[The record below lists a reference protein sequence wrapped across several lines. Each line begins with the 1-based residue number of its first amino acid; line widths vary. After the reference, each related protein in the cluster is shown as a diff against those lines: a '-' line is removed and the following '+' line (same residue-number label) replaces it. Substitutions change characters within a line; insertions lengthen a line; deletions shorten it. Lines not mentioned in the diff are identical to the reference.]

1 MEKNG
6 PGTLAYE
13 QALANL
19 DYVYPI
25 DISFQLKPD
34 DEYFNISGDKANL
47 KEDEYYLITS
57 GAETGKKN
65 SSSDLDFGPRDIY
78 EKCKTC
84 QAKNCMRHLGVI
96 LFPSEAGQRVM
107 IVHPSY
113 KKTVDKILEIV
124 CSSCWQLV
132 IDPEADILQ
141 RKKLD
146 KILLSSNGS
155 RLSELNKLLKG
166 SGKISE
172 CTRKTTKVNL
182 RTGKETSQVCPV
194 KTRII
199 PEAKG
204 GTTVEYIPKKVK
216 SHYDHSGR
224 AKKAQ
229 SNEEEIKS
237 VKAPLDART
246 IYNGFMQIPEI
257 DIKYIGLSHRDL
269 KGMFK
274 TLVEIS
280 PGWTR
285 PKTSKNKSDKITGC
299 IIKLR
304 EICDNY
310 KPGSGGSNKLKEDL
324 FEAYK
329 AYLDAWSDNI
339 KGKMGW
345 IRSKNYGKRPN
356 FSFRVII
363 TPYDTNFW
371 ETMISADIARD
382 QVTPEMVTSNNLEAM
397 QELVYDGKVR
407 FINKVRGRSEFKST
421 ILASDNFADQSY
433 HILEEGDKIY
443 RSLRTGDV
451 VMTGRQPTNT
461 MHNIYGTKIV
471 VLPGRSIT
479 GINIIMTG
487 PIFGDFDGDAMH
499 YHVPQTDEARE
510 DVEKMMMNR
519 NLRSPQ
525 KAIVAPIY
533 HAPLG
538 ATIMTYDQSKGISR
552 ELYNQCIFSYSDAER
567 LLTLDN
573 RLEKRGIK
581 YLAMK
586 QPIRNTIRRVEG
598 ELETLQAYLP
608 ADSKTREKMY
618 KYSVYNERGS
628 LLHGDDDILKTK
640 LKRIKKEFKQLNYEL
655 NNFKQ
660 LYIIEPIEE
669 MLQNLIKIQEIDLKE
684 LTDFLNMSPNKR
696 KKFTSPNRS
705 RINEYIKAGEE
716 EEKIIKDL
724 ELIRE
729 DILQDKKLVKNL
741 EIKLNNKSLEVM
753 ILRRDVE
760 GRLALEINYRV
771 DGEQAIIALKEQ
783 LEQKLAKTKEDA
795 TLPLTE
801 KVVKHNEYLFRVYS
815 GYELMST
822 LFPEN
827 FRYNHG
833 GVKIRDGVIVEGI
846 ITGSILGT
854 SHGGIVDEMIMSY
867 SPDWKIPAHFI
878 NDATIMLNKFIDGYG
893 YTVKYTDALFAGYM
907 GLTGEQQREIKKA
920 TLEIMKIPLPRTE
933 LETIVYNKMKRNI
946 VNSIQRKIG
955 KDLFT
960 TEEMASNGLI
970 GMSDFWSGA
979 KGKGANLMSISLRL
993 ETQLLG
999 GSMLP
1004 KTVSGGTRMTIMGRP
1019 KSLFP
1024 DADGLIRNNYVTGLT
1039 PAEMQAHATS
1049 GREQMASVQTT
1060 VPKIGYLQRNFQIA
1074 LGDEKV
1080 KEGATVARN
1089 KFVHRPV
1096 SGDDGHDGMNLTLI
1110 EGEFQTVNVK
1120 NLLDKLEYEAK
1131 VLHRKGLS
1139 PVAILM
1145 N

>member
-1 MEKNG
+1 MNRNR
-6 PGTLAYE
+6 PGVLAYE
-13 QALANL
+13 QALAEL
-19 DYVYPI
+19 DFVYAI
-25 DISFQLKPD
+25 DIAFKLKPD
-34 DEYFNISGDKANL
+34 EEYFNVSGDKANL
-47 KEDEYYLITS
+47 KEDEYYLISS
-57 GAETGKKN
+57 GTETGKKN
-65 SSSDLDFGPRDIY
+65 SSSDLEFGPKDIY
-78 EKCKTC
+78 EECSKC
-84 QAKNCMRHLGVI
+84 QAKNCMRHIGVI
-96 LFPSEAGQRVM
+96 LFPQEHGQRVM

-141 RKKLD
+141 KKKLD
-146 KILLSSNGS
+146 RILLSSRGS

-172 CTRKTTKVNL
+172 CTRKTTKVNP

-199 PEAKG
+199 PEVKG
-204 GTTVEYIPKKVK
+204 GTTVEYIPKVVK
-216 SHYDHSGR
+216 SRYDHTGR
-224 AKKAQ
+224 AKKDGRGQ
-229 SNEEEIKS
+229 EIKP

-246 IYNGFMQIPEI
+246 IYNGFMQIPEL
-257 DIKYIGLSHRDL
+257 DLRYIGLSHQDL

-274 TLVEIS
+274 SLVEIS
-280 PGWTR
+280 PSWTR
-285 PKTSKNKSDKITGC
+285 PKTAKNKSDKITGC

-310 KPGSGGSNKLKEDL
+310 KPKSGGANKLKEDIY
-324 FEAYK
+324 EAYK

-356 FSFRVII
+356 FSFRAII
-363 TPYDTNFW
+363 TPYDVNFW
-371 ETMISADIARD
+371 ETMISSDIARD
-382 QVTPEMVTSNNLEAM
+382 QVTEEMVTSSNLEAM
-397 QELVYDGKVR
+397 QELVYQGKVR
-407 FINKVRGRSEFKST
+407 FINKVRCMSDYKAT
-421 ILASDNFADQSY
+421 LVASDNYADKSY
-433 HILEEGDKIY
+433 HILEPGDKIY
-443 RSLRTGDV
+443 RSLRTGDLV
-451 VMTGRQPTNT
+451 LTGRQPTNT

-499 YHVPQTDEARE
+499 YHVPQTEEARQ
-510 DVEKMMMNR
+510 DVKRMMMNR

-525 KAIVAPIY
+525 KPIVAPIY

-538 ATIMTYDQSKGISR
+538 ATILTYDQSKGITR
-552 ELYNQCIFSYSDAER
+552 EFYQECILSYENEER
-567 LLTLDN
+567 LLTLDA

-586 QPIRNTIRRVEG
+586 QPIRNTIQRVQG
-598 ELETLQAYLP
+598 EIETLKAYLL
-608 ADSKTREKMY
+608 ADSPTRVKMY

-628 LLHGDDDILKTK
+628 LLYGDDLMLQTK
-640 LKRIKKEFKQLNYEL
+640 LERITREREQLTYEL
-655 NNFKQ
+655 DNFKQ
-660 LYIIEPIEE
+660 LYIIQPIFE
-669 MLQNLIKIQEIDLKE
+669 MLGQQIKIQTIDLKE
-684 LTDFLNMSPNKR
+684 LTDFLKMTPNKR
-696 KKFTSPNRS
+696 KQFTSPKHS
-705 RINEYIKAGEE
+705 KLDAYLEAQEAE
-716 EEKIIKDL
+716 AKIADKL
-724 ELIRE
+724 GLLRE
-729 DILQDKKLVKNL
+729 DILQDSRVIQEL
-741 EIKLNNKSLEVM
+741 EARLNDQALKVM
-753 ILRRDVE
+753 LLRRDVE
-760 GRLALEINYRV
+760 GRLTLEVDYRL
-771 DGEQAIIALKEQ
+771 DGEAGIIKQKEQ
-783 LEQKLAKTKEDA
+783 LEIKLARTKLDA
-795 TLPLTE
+795 TLPLTD
-801 KVVKHNEYLFRVYS
+801 KVVRDNEHVFRVYS

-822 LFPEN
+822 LFPAD

-833 GVKIRDGVIVEGI
+833 GVKIRDGVLVEGT
-846 ITGSILGT
+846 ITGSTLGT
-854 SHGGIVDEMIMSY
+854 GYGGIVDEMIMGY
-867 SPDWKIPAHFI
+867 SPNWKIPAHFI

-893 YTVKYTDALFAGYM
+893 FTVKYTDALFAGYM
-907 GLTGEQQREIKKA
+907 GLTSEQQREIKKA
-920 TLEIMKIPLPRTE
+920 TLEIMKIPIPQTE
-933 LETIVYNKMKRNI
+933 LEKVIYNKMKRNI
-946 VNSIQRKIG
+946 VNSIQRNIG

-979 KGKGANLMSISLRL
+979 KGKAGSLMNIALRL

-999 GSMLP
+999 GTMLP

-1024 DADGLIRNNYVTGLT
+1024 EADGLIRNAYTVGLT
-1039 PAEMQAHATS
+1039 PSEMQSHTVS

-1110 EGEFQTVNVK
+1110 KGEFQTVNLK
-1120 NLLDKLEYEAK
+1120 NVLDKLEYEAK
-1131 VLHRKGLS
+1131 IMHGQGL
-1139 PVAILM
+1139 PPLVMLM
-1145 N
+1145 S